1 MPQQSLQPVLAP
13 LLQRQT
19 GIKHGFFTRCGGV
32 SGGIYASLNTGLSS
46 DDTGANIE
54 ENRRRVAT
62 WFGVPAACLLTPFQ
76 HHSNIVA
83 IVNAPR
89 QGQAAK
95 ADAYVTNISGLAIG
109 IMTADCGAVLLAD
122 PQARI
127 IAAVHAGWK
136 GALNGILSNSVEAM
150 IRLGAA
156 AKNILAVSGPA
167 ISRENYEV
175 GEDFRQNFLAK
186 DPAYN
191 HYFTPWRG
199 AKHTLSAGQEQ
210 TNAATYHCDLR
221 QFICD
226 RLRDKNV
233 RVEDM
238 PLCTYADEARFF
250 SFRRATHRGE
260 KDYGRQISA
269 ICLTDKE

>member
-1 MPQQSLQPVLAP
+1 MPQRSLQPVPAP

-32 SGGIYASLNTGLSS
+32 SSGIYASLNAGLGSG
-46 DDTGANIE
+46 DTGADII
-54 ENRRRVAT
+54 ENRRRVAA
-62 WFGVPAACLLTPFQ
+62 WFGVPAARLLTPSQ
-76 HHSNIVA
+76 CHSSIAAV
-83 IVNAPR
+83 VTAPLP
-89 QGQAAK
+89 GQAVK

-109 IMTADCGAVLLAD
+109 IVTADCGAVLLAD

-136 GALNGILSNSVEAM
+136 GALNGILPNSIEAM
-150 IRLGAA
+150 LKLGARA
-156 AKNILAVSGPA
+156 ENILAVSGPA

-186 DPAYN
+186 DLAYAR
-191 HYFTPWRG
+191 YFTPWRG
-199 AKHTLSAGQEQ
+199 KKHTLSAGQEQ

-226 RLRDKNV
+226 RLREENV
-233 RVEDM
+233 QVEDM
-238 PLCTYADEARFF
+238 PLCTYADAARFF
-250 SFRRATHRGE
+250 SFRRATHKGE
-260 KDYGRQISA
+260 ADYGRQISA
-269 ICLTDKE
+269 ICLTDKG